1 MGERDIRSNT
11 SNAEESMDGET
22 TEASSEAARLTRRR
36 ALKVIA
42 AGAAGAATL
51 PAVGCVPQEPI
62 IESLDETAAELGES
76 IEPVDSTASVE
87 ETTEPAAGNPLAAG
101 TPSDPDLLNPVVPWE
116 GILTEDELGTIA
128 ALCDVIIPEDE
139 HSPSASAVGAH
150 DFVNEWVSAPYE
162 GNQTDLVLVR
172 GGIRWLNVES
182 VNRFGREFVD
192 LSNPEKQSICDD
204 ISYQPRALPQHRA
217 AARFFDKI
225 RDLTATAFYTTEEGM
240 ADLGYIGNV
249 PTATFDGPPQEVL
262 ERLGLTP

>member
-1 MGERDIRSNT
+1 MDEREVHANT
-11 SNAEESMDGET
+11 GV
-22 TEASSEAARLTRRR
+22 LTRRK

-51 PAVGCVPQEPI
+51 PAAACVPPEPI
-62 IESLDETAAELGES
+62 IESLNESAAELGE
-76 IEPVDSTASVE
+76 PTDSTLPTPEAE
-87 ETTEPAAGNPLAAG
+87 AGDRLAAG
-101 TPSDPDLLNPVVPWE
+101 TPSDPDLLNPVVPWD
-116 GILTEDELGTIA
+116 GVLTEDELGTIA
-128 ALCDVIIPEDE
+128 ALCDVIIPEDS

-172 GGIRWLNVES
+172 GGVRWLNVES
-182 VNRFGREFVD
+182 VERFGREFVD
-192 LSNPEKQSICDD
+192 LSNLEKQAICDD
-204 ISYQPRALPQHRA
+204 IAYQPRALPQHQA

-249 PTATFDGPPQEVL
+249 PMDTFAGPSREVL
-262 ERLGLTP
+262 ERLGLT